1 MLLTLNSDEYI
12 VSFWNKATCKRTQQL
27 PITHNKRTQ
36 HVTSNNFASVWPGYA
51 MIANSVKHTQTS
63 INRPLAKFC
72 SKRSRTARS
81 LCGASRDFKM
91 PRRRRR
97 RKQERQKSNRLQIGK
112 TKTVH
117 MKHTFLYISFRH
129 CKITTRKC
137 LVSPQFLKWNG
148 SETHQTPLFYV
159 FVSFFGTD
167 RAQRSIAFLSF
178 STY

>member
-1 MLLTLNSDEYI
+1 MVQRTKKRKKRRQSIHQSSLKKKKKKKNHWLKIWQMRMKKRMLLTLNSDEYI

-72 SKRSRTARS
+72 SRTARS

-91 PRRRRR
+91 PRRRRQ
-97 RKQERQKSNRLQIGK
+97 RKEQRQKSNRLQIGK

-137 LVSPQFLKWNG
+137 LVSP
-148 SETHQTPLFYV
+148 
-159 FVSFFGTD
+159 
-167 RAQRSIAFLSF
+167 
-178 STY
+178 